1 MSGRRVAVLG
11 GGGWGTALA
20 QVTARA
26 GNEVALWARDPAV
39 VSAINTAR
47 RNPRYLSD
55 LTLDPAVRATADLAA
70 AITAAEAVLLAVPA
84 QTVRGLAAALAA
96 TGVAPTTVVIC
107 AKGLEIGSGKLL
119 SEVLDESLPGWP
131 VAVLSGPSFAG
142 ETAAGVPTAVTV
154 AADSLARAGDLAAC
168 FGTPSFRPYASDD
181 VIGVEVAGAVKNV
194 IAIAAGIAA
203 GLGFG
208 DNTRAA
214 LITRGLAEIARF
226 AVALGGRA
234 ETVMG
239 LAGVGDMVLT
249 CASMQSRNTQFGRA
263 VGAGTAVATLRAPP
277 APVVEGVASAAAVV
291 ARARTAGVDMPIAEA
306 VDAVVNH
313 GADLAATLER
323 LLARPLRPEDHR

>member
-1 MSGRRVAVLG
+1 M
-11 GGGWGTALA
+11 
-20 QVTARA
+20 
-26 GNEVALWARDPAV
+26 
-39 VSAINTAR
+39 
-47 RNPRYLSD
+47 
-55 LTLDPAVRATADLAA
+55 
-70 AITAAEAVLLAVPA
+70 
-84 QTVRGLAAALAA
+84 
-96 TGVAPTTVVIC
+96 
-107 AKGLEIGSGKLL
+107 
-119 SEVLDESLPGWP
+119 
-131 VAVLSGPSFAG
+131 
-142 ETAAGVPTAVTV
+142 
-154 AADSLARAGDLAAC
+154 
-168 FGTPSFRPYASDD
+168 
-181 VIGVEVAGAVKNV
+181 IGVEVAGAVKNV

-291 ARARTAGVDMPIAEA
+291 ARARAAGVDMPIAEA